1 MSIKIKIE
9 HFLET
14 FPSRFVNI
22 FTNNKFVLSLFTLV
36 ALLISIIFVD
46 IFILPKTRVNDSVV
60 EIKKLL
66 EHSRDTNTY
75 KTIGY
80 ECKTSKGYVFYI
92 TRIDFR
98 TKQTNEVELEHTL
111 LLHNVIALKSNNK
124 DYSDK
129 LFSNTIDELKYFYLF
144 ILTSLI
150 VNIIIIYFNI
160 FIKRNSLWNLIGFNF
175 HLIVIWLVI
184 ENSLKFQTPLFK
196 F

>member
-1 MSIKIKIE
+1 MEK
-9 HFLET
+9 
-14 FPSRFVNI
+14 RN
-22 FTNNKFVLSLFTLV
+22 
-36 ALLISIIFVD
+36 
-46 IFILPKTRVNDSVV
+46 
-60 EIKKLL
+60 
-66 EHSRDTNTY
+66 
-75 KTIGY
+75 Y

-175 HLIVIWLVI
+175 LLIVIWLVI

>member
-46 IFILPKTRVNDSVV
+46 IFILPKTTINDSVV

-66 EHSRDTNTY
+66 EHSRETNTY

-80 ECKTSKGYVFYI
+80 KCKTSKGYVFYI

-175 HLIVIWLVI
+175 LLIVIWLVI